1 MVKSVGARG
10 IDFSQLEADLRRAG
24 DGQGNV
30 SEGSLEGELAGVL
43 GGSSAGGAGKPKFLD
58 MLKDG
63 IKEVNSAVKG
73 SEKASM
79 DLVSGKSSN
88 IHETMLAVSKAEIG
102 FNMLVQMRNKA
113 IEAYQDVMR
122 MQV

>member
-1 MVKSVGARG
+1 MMKSVGAG
-10 IDFSQLEADLRRAG
+10 GANPSIKFQEIDLEENPA
-24 DGQGNV
+24 
-30 SEGSLEGELAGVL
+30 SEGIANP
-43 GGSSAGGAGKPKFLD
+43 GKPKFID

-63 IKEVNSAVKG
+63 IKEVNAAVKG

>member
-1 MVKSVGARG
+1 MVKGVGARG
-10 IDFSQLEADLRRAG
+10 IDFGQLESDLRRAG
-24 DGQGNV
+24 DGQSGV
-30 SEGSLEGELAGVL
+30 AEGSLEGELAGVL
-43 GGSSAGGAGKPKFLD
+43 GGGSAGGAGKPKFLD
-58 MLKDG
+58 LLKDG

>member
-10 IDFSQLEADLRRAG
+10 IDFSQLESDMKKASGGGLDVGA
-24 DGQGNV
+24 
-30 SEGSLEGELAGVL
+30 GSLESELAGVL
-43 GGSSAGGAGKPKFLD
+43 GSGGSAGAGKSKFLD